1 MNSKEKLSF
10 ANKMTGILHGISI
23 SLGLII
29 KHHSDNKGN
38 CKGQKVM
45 QPTQLFISF

>member
-1 MNSKEKLSF
+1 MTQNDSK
-10 ANKMTGILHGISI
+10 GILHGTSI

-38 CKGQKVM
+38 DKGQNVM
-45 QPTQLFISF
+45 QPTQLCITF